1 MSRYTGPRLR
11 IVRRF
16 QQQIPGLARKTDGVR
31 TNPPGQHG
39 ERRTRS
45 TDYRLRLEEKQK
57 LRFNYGVTE
66 RQLRKYFREAK
77 RIKGDTGKNLLQLLE
92 SRLDNVIFRL
102 GFAPTVPAARQ
113 LVSHG
118 HISVNG
124 SKVNIP
130 SYVMH
135 AGDVI
140 APTEKSKTHPVILE
154 TVQNPSLSLADY
166 LDLDEKKP
174 EGVFKRA
181 PEREDIALE
190 VLENFVVEYYSRVA

>member
-11 IVRRF
+11 VVRRF
-16 QQQIPGLARKTDGVR
+16 QQQIPGLARKSDGVR

-39 ERRTRS
+39 ERRIRMS
-45 TDYRLRLEEKQK
+45 DYRLRLDEKQK
-57 LRFNYGVTE
+57 LRYNYGVTE

-77 RIKGDTGKNLLQLLE
+77 RLKGDTGKNLLTLLE

-118 HISVNG
+118 HVAING
-124 SKVNIP
+124 GRVNIP
-130 SYVMH
+130 SYVVK
-135 AGDVI
+135 AGDI
-140 APTEKSKTHPVILE
+140 ITPSEKSKAHPVIVE
-154 TVQNPSLSLADY
+154 TVANPSLTLADY
-166 LDLDEKKP
+166 LDLDEKKL

-181 PEREDIALE
+181 PDRQDIALE
-190 VLENFVVEYYSRVA
+190 VQENFVVEYYSRVA

>member
-11 IVRRF
+11 VVRRF
-16 QQQIPGLARKTDGVR
+16 QQQIPGLARKSDGVR

-39 ERRTRS
+39 ERRIRMS
-45 TDYRLRLEEKQK
+45 DYRLRLDEKQK
-57 LRFNYGVTE
+57 LRYNYGVTE

-77 RIKGDTGKNLLQLLE
+77 RLKGDTGKNLLTLLE

-118 HISVNG
+118 HVAING
-124 SKVNIP
+124 SRVNIP
-130 SYVMH
+130 SYVVK

-140 APTEKSKTHPVILE
+140 TPSEKSKAHPVIVE
-154 TVQNPSLSLADY
+154 TVANPSLSLADY
-166 LDLDEKKP
+166 LDLDEKKL
-174 EGVFKRA
+174 EGIFKRA
-181 PEREDIALE
+181 PDRQDIALE
-190 VLENFVVEYYSRVA
+190 VQENFVVEYYSRVA

>member
-11 IVRRF
+11 VVRRF
-16 QQQIPGLARKTDGVR
+16 QQQIPGLSRKADGVR

-39 ERRTRS
+39 ERRTRM

-77 RIKGDTGKNLLQLLE
+77 RLKGDTGKNLLQLLE
-92 SRLDNVIFRL
+92 SRLDNVVFRL

-118 HISVNG
+118 HVSING
-124 SKVNIP
+124 RRLNIP
-130 SYVMH
+130 SYLVKP
-135 AGDVI
+135 GDVI
-140 APTEKSKTHPVILE
+140 TPHEKSTTHPVIVE
-154 TVQNPSLSLADY
+154 TVPNPSLILADY
-166 LDLDEKKP
+166 LDLDEKKL
-174 EGVFKRA
+174 EGVFKRI

-190 VLENFVVEYYSRVA
+190 VQENFVVEYYSRVA

>member
-1 MSRYTGPRLR
+1 MARYTGPRLR
-11 IVRRF
+11 VVRRF
-16 QQQIPGLARKTDGVR
+16 QQQIPGLSRKSDGVR

-39 ERRTRS
+39 ERRTRM
-45 TDYRLRLEEKQK
+45 TDYRLRLDEKQK

-77 RIKGDTGKNLLQLLE
+77 RLKGDTGKNLLTLLE

-118 HISVNG
+118 HIAING
-124 SKVNIP
+124 NRLNIP
-130 SYVMH
+130 SYLVQ

-140 APTEKSKTHPVILE
+140 TPTEKSKQNPVILE
-154 TVQNPSLSLADY
+154 TVQNPSLTLADY
-166 LDLDEKKP
+166 LDLDENKL
-174 EGVFKRA
+174 EGIFKRT

-190 VLENFVVEYYSRVA
+190 VQENFVVEYYSRVA